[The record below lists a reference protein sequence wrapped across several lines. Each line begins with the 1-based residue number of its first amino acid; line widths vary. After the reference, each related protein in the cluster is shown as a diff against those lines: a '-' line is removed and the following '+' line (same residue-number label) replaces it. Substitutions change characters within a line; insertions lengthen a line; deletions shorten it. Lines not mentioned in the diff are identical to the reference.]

1 MPTVE
6 NPDLTLKTVDD
17 TVTIIVD
24 FDGRF
29 SGLERQLAALGMSYH
44 SHVDVVGIDNGTDV
58 GPTIVSFDHQPFK
71 VTKGSSDQVIHKT
84 LKLKVDRSALQ
95 EDPDAGNADELKAKI
110 RIHAPETP
118 VEFTDDVFTDQEVLL
133 G

>member
-1 MPTVE
+1 
-6 NPDLTLKTVDD
+6 L
-17 TVTIIVD
+17 
-24 FDGRF
+24 
-29 SGLERQLAALGMSYH
+29 S
-44 SHVDVVGIDNGTDV
+44 
-58 GPTIVSFDHQPFK
+58 
-71 VTKGSSDQVIHKT
+71 

-118 VEFTDDVFTDQEVLL
+118 VEFTDDVFTDQAVLL